1 MFSLAGAGEQR
12 RPIPKHDSLGGAV
25 APVAEDTHTHP
36 VVRWGAPE
44 RRRLHDKPAWFRKKA
59 QLFHQLTH
67 PNQLFMWS
75 EAALAADIAELSFLA
90 AITAA
95 PRCKIC

>member
-1 MFSLAGAGEQR
+1 MICLAGAGEQR
-12 RPIPKHDSLGGAV
+12 SPIPKHDSLGGAV
-25 APVAEDTHTHP
+25 APVAEDTHTNP
-36 VVRWGAPE
+36 VVRWSAPE
-44 RRRLHDKPAWFRKKA
+44 RRRQHGKLDDHKKT
-59 QLFHQLTH
+59 QLFHKLTH

-95 PRCKIC
+95 PR

>member
-1 MFSLAGAGEQR
+1 MICLAGAGEQR
-12 RPIPKHDSLGGAV
+12 SPIPEHDPLGRAV

-44 RRRLHDKPAWFRKKA
+44 RRRLHDKPAWLRKKA

-95 PRCKIC
+95 PR

>member
-1 MFSLAGAGEQR
+1 MG
-12 RPIPKHDSLGGAV
+12 V
-25 APVAEDTHTHP
+25 AYIGVDLNT
-36 VVRWGAPE
+36 
-44 RRRLHDKPAWFRKKA
+44 
-59 QLFHQLTH
+59 TH

-95 PRCKIC
+95 PR